1 MVYRNM
7 LIKNTH
13 FIALESSLH
22 LNTHEDLPTSVRN
35 ISTLENTTR
44 IASST
49 CKKKRLKMMKTL
61 IIKKKKPVLNNIK
74 YEHDRNVLNV
84 FRNE

>member
-1 MVYRNM
+1 M

-49 CKKKRLKMMKTL
+49 CKKKTVKNNEN
-61 IIKKKKPVLNNIK
+61 IDNKK
-74 YEHDRNVLNV
+74 E
-84 FRNE
+84 EASSQ